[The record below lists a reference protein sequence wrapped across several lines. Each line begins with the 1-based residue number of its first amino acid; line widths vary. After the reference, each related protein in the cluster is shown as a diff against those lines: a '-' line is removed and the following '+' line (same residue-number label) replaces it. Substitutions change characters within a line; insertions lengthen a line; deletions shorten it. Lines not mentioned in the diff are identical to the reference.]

1 MVTPLC
7 VLLLKISGYLRNS
20 DYAKNI
26 SFLLKEKKYWWNT
39 KKKRKSKVPKEEFCC
54 FGKVI
59 DSVFKFGESYL
70 SPDNS
75 RRM

>member
-1 MVTPLC
+1 MQRT
-7 VLLLKISGYLRNS
+7 YLF
-20 DYAKNI
+20 YWKKKNI
-26 SFLLKEKKYWWNT
+26 GEIQ